1 MDKYAAAWNIQTL
14 KGTLSRVHP
23 KSMTGY
29 VNALKLRCEN
39 RDAKDEAYADLEK
52 V

>member
-1 MDKYAAAWNIQTL
+1 MDKYAAARNIQRL
-14 KGTLSRVHP
+14 EGTLSGVHP

-29 VNALKLRCEN
+29 VNALNLRCEN
-39 RDAKDEAYADLEK
+39 PDAKDEAYADLEK